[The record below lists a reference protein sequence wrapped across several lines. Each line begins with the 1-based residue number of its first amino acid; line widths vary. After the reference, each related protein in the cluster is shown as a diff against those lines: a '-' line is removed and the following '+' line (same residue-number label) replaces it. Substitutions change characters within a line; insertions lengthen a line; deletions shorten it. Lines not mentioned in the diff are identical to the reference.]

1 MATGGSVDGLVSGL
15 DTTTIISQLMSLER
29 QPQNRLKTLK
39 TSLGN
44 EISVYQSLNSKF
56 SALASKAQ
64 ELARAAGWR
73 AMKASSSS
81 TAVTATASSNAAA
94 GQLSFTVQQLARAGS
109 VASTGTV
116 ASPSAVVAGGP
127 VVVSRGADALGF
139 SNVAGGAGLTTG
151 SHTITVTQATSGAS
165 AVGTGALAGTTT
177 FGADVTLDVTV
188 SGVAKQYTIS
198 AGSYSQSQLATA
210 LTAASGGDLT
220 ATVDGAGVLTI
231 TTTHEGSA
239 ASLAVTGGTAAASL
253 ALATGGPATAG
264 TNGLLTVDGGPVVT
278 VTSAGPGGATTLT
291 GPKGTVDASIA
302 SGLRVGTATVVN
314 VDAGSGS
321 LASLVDSINAAG
333 AGISAAAVKVGATGY
348 RLQISSTTTGADSN
362 ISVDTTNLTGGV
374 ASFATVQSGRDA
386 RIRIGEG
393 AGAYDV
399 TSRTDTITDLLPGV
413 TVQLQAADPAA
424 TVTLTVAQD
433 GNALADK
440 VAALVD
446 AANGALSTI
455 KTNSTYDPETRKA
468 GILLA
473 DGKARHLADRV
484 YTAISSAVGDN
495 SLGSAGAVGI
505 SLVRDGTIAFDRA
518 KFLAAYA
525 ANPAAVADLFQEG
538 GTATDSRVSYLAGS
552 DNTQAGTYAVNI
564 TTPAS
569 QASATGTAL
578 SGAGILAAETIEVR
592 VGGASGTTATY
603 AASAGESLES
613 VADGLNAAFAQQSL
627 ALSAQVVSGQL
638 VLRSSAYGST
648 AKFEVRSSA
657 LGVAGEQTGLVAAS
671 GVWEQHA
678 GVDVAGTINGVT
690 ATGNGQALIAPA
702 TDSTLGGLALTVTA
716 TTAGALGTF
725 TYVPGIAARLDA
737 AASDAIDFGTGSITT
752 AISGRQ
758 QRITDIDS
766 RIADWDV
773 RLAAREATMRRQF
786 AAMETALGNLRNQ
799 SNWLAGQLAS
809 LPTSSSSSQ

>member
-1 MATGGSVDGLVSGL
+1 VATGGSVDGLVSGL

-220 ATVDGAGVLTI
+220 ATVDRAGVLTI

-278 VTSAGPGGATTLT
+278 VTSAGPGVATTLT
-291 GPKGTVDASIA
+291 GPKGTVDASFA

-484 YTAISSAVGDN
+484 YTAISS
-495 SLGSAGAVGI
+495 
-505 SLVRDGTIAFDRA
+505 LVRDGTIAFDRA

-613 VADGLNAAFAQQSL
+613 VADGLNAAFAQQAL

-638 VLRSSAYGST
+638 VLRSSAYGSS

-657 LGVAGEQTGLVAAS
+657 LGVAGEQTGLVGSS

-702 TDSTLGGLALTVTA
+702 TDSTLGGLALTITA